1 MSFLDALDNM
11 LSTCG
16 CTIINDSFATD
27 TSANYTFTGVAPT
40 VGSGLMSVPS
50 GCEVRYSACYN
61 KLASVRITIDA
72 DIGNTG
78 TLRVFFWKQA
88 LGSFAIVVESNT
100 GLSPTDSGYQACLVK
115 LYRGVTLIRSRNH
128 SGSLM
133 PLIVE
138 AWVNQ
143 GGDDAM
149 VTINSEWTWNL
160 PRFED
165 PFLVPLSPGEYG
177 FKSDAGTIDVLS
189 YTVDLVSNFDD
200 PAQLSLGEGLQCREC
215 QPSST
220 INACDHRESC
230 NGGTMGEDFYT
241 GPGSYP
247 PNVSNGWYVSSDSWT
262 TNGTTFVADDPS
274 TLWEVGDSLTVTFHR
289 PATGNCAGVGEP
301 IKRWANTGKAIRY
314 VRVTECASSVVVTID
329 LQKKHAYGNL
339 TARMSIN
346 PVCGSSNT
354 YTASETFT
362 GTSGDVPCDGNECLA
377 TETDTVTN
385 TYNNVPVGIYRIECD
400 VAKSSFTDD
409 PGQSNNCVEEGD
421 PIGIAGYSEVQV
433 EFSISGVE
441 TYLIECP

>member
-16 CTIINDSFATD
+16 CTIINDSFNTD
-27 TSANYTFTGVAPT
+27 TSANYTFTGGNPT

-61 KLASVRITIDA
+61 KLQSVRIAIDA
-72 DIGNTG
+72 DIDNTD
-78 TLRVFFWKQA
+78 TLSVFFWGQDTGAFSVRVK
-88 LGSFAIVVESNT
+88 SNT
-100 GLSPTDSGYQACLVK
+100 GLSPTDSGYDACLVQ
-115 LYRGVTLIRSRNH
+115 LYRGNALVRSRNH
-128 SGSLM
+128 SGTLM

-138 AWVNQ
+138 AWLNQ
-143 GGDDAM
+143 AGDDAM
-149 VTINSEWTWNL
+149 VTVNSEWTWNVSRL
-160 PRFED
+160 TTPA
-165 PFLVPLSPGEYG
+165 PANGTYG
-177 FKSDAGTIDVLS
+177 FASISGAFDVLS
-189 YTVDLVSNFDD
+189 YQVDLVSNTWDEIN
-200 PAQLSLGEGLQCREC
+200 PKTLGEGLQCREC
-215 QPSST
+215 EPSET
-220 INACDHRESC
+220 INACDHREDC
-230 NGGTMGEDFYT
+230 NGGTMDEDFYT

-247 PNVSNGWYVSSDSWT
+247 PNVSSGWYVSSDSWT

-274 TLWEVGDSLTVTFHR
+274 TLWEVVDSLTVTFHR

-301 IKRWANTGKAIRY
+301 IKRWVNTGKAIRH
-314 VRVTECASSVVVTID
+314 VRVTECASSVVVTIE

-339 TARMSIN
+339 TARMSII
-346 PVCGSSNT
+346 PVCGSSNY

-362 GTSGDVPCDGNECLA
+362 GTSGDVPCDGDQCLA
-377 TETDTVTN
+377 TETDIVTN

-400 VAKSSFTDD
+400 VAKVSFTDD

>member
-16 CTIINDSFATD
+16 CTIISDSFNTD
-27 TSANYTFTGVAPT
+27 TSANYTFTGGTPT

-61 KLASVRITIDA
+61 KLASLRITIDA
-72 DIGNTG
+72 DLGNTDA
-78 TLRVFFWKQA
+78 LRVFFWSYVA
-88 LGSFAIVVESNT
+88 GRFAIVVESNT

-115 LYRGVTLIRSRNH
+115 LYRGSTLIRSRNH

-143 GGDDAM
+143 AGDDAM

-165 PFLVPLSPGEYG
+165 PFIVPLSPGEYG

-189 YTVDLVSNFDD
+189 YTVDLVSNE
-200 PAQLSLGEGLQCREC
+200 AEGVGLSLGEGLQCREC
-215 QPSST
+215 PPSLT
-220 INACDHRESC
+220 INACDHREDC
-230 NGGTMGEDFYT
+230 NGGTMGEDFYASS
-241 GPGSYP
+241 GSYP
-247 PNVSNGWYVSSDSWT
+247 PNVSSGWHVSADSST
-262 TNGTTFVADDPS
+262 TNGVTFVETDPS
-274 TLWEVGDSLTVTFHR
+274 TLWEVVDTLAIAFHR

-301 IKRWANTGKAIRY
+301 ITRWAATGKAVRH
-314 VRVTECASSVVVTID
+314 VRVTSCSSSVVVTID

-339 TARMSIN
+339 TARLVLY

-354 YTASETFT
+354 YTVSETFT
-362 GTSGDVPCDGNECLA
+362 GTSGDIPCNSSKCNA
-377 TETDTVTN
+377 NETDTVTQ
-385 TYNNVPVGIYRIECD
+385 TFNNVPVGIYRIECD
-400 VAKSSFTDD
+400 VARLTFGDD
-409 PGQSNNCVEEGD
+409 PGASNICVEPGD
-421 PIGIAGYSEVQV
+421 PIAIAGYSEVQV
-433 EFSISGVE
+433 EFSVSGVE
-441 TYLIECP
+441 TYQLTC